1 MLESVARTYG
11 RDALGIIFSG
21 MGNDG
26 LIGAK
31 AMRQQ
36 NAPVLVQ
43 DMQSSVVWGMPGAI
57 AKEGLA
63 TAILPAEQISELLGR
78 MATLS

>member
-1 MLESVARTYG
+1 
-11 RDALGIIFSG
+11 

-26 LIGAK
+26 LNGARV
-31 AMRQQ
+31 MRLQ

-63 TAILPAEQISELLGR
+63 TAILPAEQISDLLGD